1 MSEPEET
8 YEARSHSLALIWIP
22 ILSLIAVIVIALA
35 LFYTLGQ
42 GNSAPLQ
49 DFDSM
54 VVTDGFHKISLE
66 SGQHFDLSY
75 EQNHDRTFAG
85 TVRHIS
91 MDHEKLF
98 PIISYDILVTSGDY
112 ADPEKVFTTVEN
124 HHFTWVARTDAP
136 LQGEI
141 HLLHTVPM
149 NQQMEDALGQIHN
162 GDTILVEGWDILRI
176 EGYNPNGEYI
186 GYWQDS
192 GCNTTLV
199 TDVTI
204 AASSSQR

>member
-1 MSEPEET
+1 
-8 YEARSHSLALIWIP
+8 
-22 ILSLIAVIVIALA
+22 
-35 LFYTLGQ
+35 
-42 GNSAPLQ
+42 
-49 DFDSM
+49 
-54 VVTDGFHKISLE
+54 
-66 SGQHFDLSY
+66 
-75 EQNHDRTFAG
+75 
-85 TVRHIS
+85 
-91 MDHEKLF
+91 
-98 PIISYDILVTSGDY
+98 
-112 ADPEKVFTTVEN
+112 
-124 HHFTWVARTDAP
+124 